1 LTTLSGRRGAAFG
14 AIKVGRRAVSSS
26 TAAWDECR
34 LSFQQGQP
42 SGARRQLIALAEVLA
57 LRFPLLENGQLPSQ
71 DALGVVG
78 ATESEERH
86 GMRDVGGRRD
96 EAHISGPGFVAL
108 RTEPKFRRDGLL
120 RTVATEQRIAYVCVQ
135 GVLPGA
141 PIGRSSFD
149 NAFAPPRWVTRESP
163 GASRR
168 PWSKPISTWRDVL
181 A

>member
-1 LTTLSGRRGAAFG
+1 MRSWLSWRTRLTHKYRQSTTSWP
-14 AIKVGRRAVSSS
+14 SSPRIEPS
-26 TAAWDECR
+26 QTGLTDK
-34 LSFQQGQP
+34 GP

-163 GASRR
+163 GAADDLGRSRSR
-168 PWSKPISTWRDVL
+168 TWRDVL